1 MKYCQWVLFYFFYS
15 IKLFFI
21 NFFWLVWLFVYIVN
35 DCIFNILP
43 SYPFPLCYFLLFIY
57 LFIYFW
63 WARTGWGWG
72 QSLWFTP
79 LSVIIGALP
88 LDVLFP
94 LCVLIWWEWFD
105 YQKKKKKKLRSC
117 CGGSFLSTLMRV
129 FGFFFCKW
137 SGVISEPL
145 DQINWMAGMNQ
156 KVKVIVKVEVLL
168 L

>member
-1 MKYCQWVLFYFFYS
+1 MKYYQWVLFYFFYS

-35 DCIFNILP
+35 DRIFNMLP
-43 SYPFPLCYFLLFIY
+43 SCPFPLCYFLF
-57 LFIYFW
+57 FSFFDEQEG
-63 WARTGWGWG
+63 GWGWG
-72 QSLWFTP
+72 WGWPLWFTS

-88 LDVLFP
+88 LDLLFL

-105 YQKKKKKKLRSC
+105 YQKKEKKKLRSC

-129 FGFFFCKW
+129 FGFFFCKR

-145 DQINWMAGMNQ
+145 DQINWMAGMNK

-168 L
+168 P

>member
-35 DCIFNILP
+35 DCIFNMLP
-43 SYPFPLCYFLLFIY
+43 SCPFPLCYFLIF
-57 LFIYFW
+57 FFW
-63 WARTGWGWG
+63 WTRRGMGMGATIVIH
-72 QSLWFTP
+72 P

-105 YQKKKKKKLRSC
+105 YQKKKKEAPFLLWWKLPFYTHACFWIFLLQMIRC
-117 CGGSFLSTLMRV
+117 NFWAIGS
-129 FGFFFCKW
+129 
-137 SGVISEPL
+137 
-145 DQINWMAGMNQ
+145 N
-156 KVKVIVKVEVLL
+156 
-168 L
+168 